1 MEDRLTARS
10 EEVQEIL
17 GTPPSWM
24 VQWGTTLVIAS
35 VIALGLVSW
44 YFRYPERVVANMV
57 LTTSQPPVPVFA
69 QSDGYLAMVWAED
82 GDSVS
87 ANQPLA
93 LLSNPAK
100 YEDVQ
105 KLEAAVEELQSF
117 DQDAFLSY
125 QPDRGL
131 ELGALQAPYLSFLQ
145 VFEDFSFTKNT
156 DYDRKSTRK
165 VKSQIKRI
173 EETIWALNRQK
184 ATSRED
190 LIIAQQQFAVQHN
203 KYDGD
208 LGDLEKLQEARANQV
223 AKEKEIAQIDGE
235 IAEKRT
241 RISELNAQILAIQQ
255 GESTNNLSQYQE
267 LQSALADI
275 QTALRNWKQK
285 YLLKAPVDGQVTFY
299 NLPKEQKYV
308 LKGDKVMAILPP
320 QESQELI
327 GEARLPVEG
336 SGKVQAGQR
345 VIIKFDSYP
354 FQEFGYV
361 EGVVQTKALLAQDNT
376 YSVSIGLTEG
386 LVTNSGRE
394 LTFRQQ
400 MTAKAE
406 LITDNK
412 RFALRIL
419 EQLSS
424 LFANY

>member
-24 VQWGTTLVIAS
+24 VQWGTTLVILS
-35 VIALGLVSW
+35 VLSLGLLSW
-44 YFRYPERVVANMV
+44 FFRYPERVVTNMV

-69 QSDGYLAMVWAED
+69 QSDGYLSMVWAED
-82 GDSVS
+82 GDSVL

-93 LLSNPAK
+93 LLSNPAS
-100 YEDVQ
+100 YEDVRQ
-105 KLEAAVEELQSF
+105 LENSVEVLQSF

-125 QPDRGL
+125 QPNRGL
-131 ELGALQAPYLSFLQ
+131 EIGDLQAPYLSFIQ

-165 VKSQIKRI
+165 LQSQIKRI
-173 EETIWALNRQK
+173 EESIWALNRQK
-184 ATSRED
+184 ATARED
-190 LIIAQQQFAVQHN
+190 LIIAQQQFAVQHK
-203 KYDGD
+203 KYNGD

-223 AKEKEIAQIDGE
+223 AKEKEIAEIDGE

-267 LQSALADI
+267 LQSALAEL
-275 QTALRNWKQK
+275 QTAISNWKQK
-285 YLLKAPVDGQVTFY
+285 YLLKAPVNGQVTFY

-320 QESQELI
+320 QVSMEMI
-327 GEARLPVEG
+327 GEARLPIEG
-336 SGKVQAGQR
+336 SGKVQAGQL
-345 VIIKFDSYP
+345 VVIKFDSYP

-361 EGVVQTKALLAQDNT
+361 EGIVQSKALLAQDNT
-376 YSVSIGLTEG
+376 YSVSIGLPEG
-386 LVTNSGRE
+386 LKTNAGKE
-394 LTFRQQ
+394 LIFRQQ

-406 LITDNK
+406 IITDNK
-412 RFALRIL
+412 RFAQRVL
-419 EQLSS
+419 EQLGAT
-424 LFANY
+424 FTNY